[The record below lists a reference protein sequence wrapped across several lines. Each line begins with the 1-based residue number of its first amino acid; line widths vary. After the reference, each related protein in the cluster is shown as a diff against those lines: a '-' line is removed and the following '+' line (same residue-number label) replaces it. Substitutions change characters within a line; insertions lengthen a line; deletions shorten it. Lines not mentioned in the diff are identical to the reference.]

1 MKKFIFLMGL
11 ISITFSMQSCS
22 SNKSTYQQT
31 TEVVTSDFSSGYF
44 DKNIK
49 GNEYEVSYRGLG
61 MSQNKVFDLSM
72 LRAAEITKDKGYKNF
87 VVLSKTADFNQVKNH
102 KIRTNSLKIA
112 LYNDVPSKY
121 QSYYNAISE
130 YDRLSKKY
138 NIK

>member
-1 MKKFIFLMGL
+1 MGL

>member
-1 MKKFIFLMGL
+1 MGL
-11 ISITFSMQSCS
+11 ISITVSMQSCS

>member
-72 LRAAEITKDKGYKNF
+72 LRAAEIAKDKGYKNF

-130 YDRLSKKY
+130 YDR
-138 NIK
+138 

>member
-72 LRAAEITKDKGYKNF
+72 LRAAEIAKDKGYKNF

>member
-1 MKKFIFLMGL
+1 MGL

-72 LRAAEITKDKGYKNF
+72 LRAAEIAKDKGYKNF

>member
-11 ISITFSMQSCS
+11 ISITVSMQSCS

>member
-11 ISITFSMQSCS
+11 ISITVSMQSCS

-44 DKNIK
+44 EKNIK

-130 YDRLSKKY
+130 YDRLSK
-138 NIK
+138 NII